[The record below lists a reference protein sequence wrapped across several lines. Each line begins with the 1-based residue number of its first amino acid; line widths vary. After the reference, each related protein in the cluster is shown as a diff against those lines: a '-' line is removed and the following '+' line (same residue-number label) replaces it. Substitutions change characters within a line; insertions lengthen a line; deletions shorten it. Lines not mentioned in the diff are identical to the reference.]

1 MHFKRDFAPQIAQT
15 ELLLVFCRAF
25 WPVLPAPWPPFGP
38 SCLLPGL
45 PFGCPGPLWAFP
57 LGRPGTL
64 WAVLPIPGTLFWL
77 SCLLPGLFLGSF
89 GCLWCSNRPSKWAS
103 ERTANCKRTSMR
115 TPERTPSCSCAACPQ
130 NDTVDGYRQ
139 EQASIYLNL
148 YTFINISTGK
158 PKKNIQKIKK
168 E

>member
-1 MHFKRDFAPQIAQT
+1 MHLKRDFAPQIAPT

-25 WPVLPAPWPPFGP
+25 WPVLPAPWAPFGP

-45 PFGCPGPLWAFP
+45 PFG
-57 LGRPGTL
+57 RPGSL
-64 WAVLPIPGTLFWL
+64 WAVLPYPGTLFWL

-139 EQASIYLNL
+139 EHASTILRYKH
-148 YTFINISTGK
+148 YI
-158 PKKNIQKIKK
+158 IQIQY
-168 E
+168 